1 MRTRVGQYA
10 SVQPLSTQASVFGK
24 QEIASTT
31 ARVRGAVHLFR
42 VARLQKLIEY
52 ST

>member
-24 QEIASTT
+24 QENALT
-31 ARVRGAVHLFR
+31 AACVRVVRLFR
-42 VARLQKLIEY
+42 VARLQKLSEY